1 MKPSK
6 IAIGWIMNSLTK
18 TYPKFNHNSIN
29 KASNFIHM
37 KTLQKKGIKP
47 LQGKNKGVKHRIMKF
62 IMKNKHSKRL
72 TVKSNF
78 GIV

>member
-1 MKPSK
+1 MKPSG
-6 IAIGWIMNSLTK
+6 IAIDWIMNSLTK

-47 LQGKNKGVKHRIMKF
+47 LQGKNKGVKYRIMKF
-62 IMKNKHSKRL
+62 IMENKHRRKL
-72 TVKSNF
+72 TVKLKSV
-78 GIV
+78 IV